1 MEQVEDKF
9 VQYYDQASV
18 EDKTLFRS
26 QALMD
31 LMLGVR
37 QQLGLSTTNLSV
49 VDLGCAAGAQSMM
62 WARQNHR
69 VYGLDIS
76 EGLIRIAKKRA
87 SENGYDIDFRVGS
100 ATQLPWDSQ
109 IADVCILPELLEH
122 VEDWQSCVDEAM
134 RMVKPNGTL
143 YLSTSNV
150 LCPKQYEFALP
161 LYSWYPKFI
170 KNQLV
175 KLSVTSKPH
184 WVNHAEYPAVHW
196 FSFFQLQKYFAK
208 HGFVCKDK
216 FDILLDTTNGGVKY
230 WLAKL
235 ITSNP
240 LFRRV
245 GHMFVPYT
253 TFVAIRNNTEC

>member
-9 VQYYDQASV
+9 VEYYDQASV
-18 EDKTLFRS
+18 EDKTIFRS

-37 QQLGLSTTNLSV
+37 KELSLSNEKLHV

-62 WARQNHR
+62 WAKKNHT

-76 EGLIRIAKKRA
+76 EGLIDIAKKRA
-87 SENGYDIDFRVGS
+87 QEQGEDIDFRVGS

-122 VEDWQSCVDEAM
+122 VEDWEACVNEAM

-143 YLSTSNV
+143 YLSTSNK

-170 KNQLV
+170 KNHLV
-175 KLSVTSKPH
+175 KLSVTTKPH

-196 FSFFQLQKYFAK
+196 FSFFQLQKYFEQR
-208 HGFVCKDK
+208 GFKCKEK
-216 FDILLDTTNGGVKY
+216 FDILVDTTDSG
-230 WLAKL
+230 AKHWIAKI

-240 LFRRV
+240 LFRRI

-253 TFVAIRNNTEC
+253 TFVAVRKHD

>member
-9 VQYYDQASV
+9 VEYYDQASV
-18 EDKTLFRS
+18 EEKTVNRS
-26 QALMD
+26 KALMN
-31 LMLGVR
+31 LILGVR
-37 QQLGLSTTNLSV
+37 EELGLSNESLHV

-62 WARQNHR
+62 WAKQDHI

-76 EGLIRIAKKRA
+76 QGLIDIAKKRA
-87 SENGYDIDFRVGS
+87 LEQGMDIDFRVGS
-100 ATQLPWDSQ
+100 ATELPWHAEV
-109 IADVCILPELLEH
+109 ADVCILPELLEH
-122 VEDWQSCVDEAM
+122 VGDWKSCVDEAM

-161 LYSWYPKFI
+161 LYSWYPGFI
-170 KNQLV
+170 KKYLV
-175 KLSVTSKPH
+175 KLSVTTKPH

-196 FSFFQLQKYFAK
+196 FSFFQLQRYFAK
-208 HGFVCKDK
+208 RGFKCKDK
-216 FDILLDTTNGGVKY
+216 FDIIVDTSDGGAKY
-230 WLAKL
+230 WIAKI

-245 GHMFVPYT
+245 GHMFIPYT
-253 TFVAIRNNTEC
+253 TFIAVRNDQK